1 MLRYVAHR
9 TVLAIFLVW
18 VVVTVVFGLLHLIPG
33 DPAELLLSQGSIAA
47 DPDAVAALRERMG
60 LNEPIWRQYLDHL
73 GGVLTG
79 DLGTS
84 FRDGA
89 SVAGQIAQRLPRT
102 LEVILAAAVIA
113 TAAGVPLGTL
123 AAIRADGRTDAVIS
137 FLSSAALST
146 PVFVVG
152 SVVILIFAQELRI
165 LPAGGFVP
173 FSEDPVEH
181 VKLLLLPA
189 GTVALALWAVITRM
203 TRASV
208 LDVLQRD
215 HVRTAR
221 AKGVPRRQILRRHV
235 VRNALIPVLT
245 VLGLEMGTLIGGTV
259 LVEFVFNWPGLSGYL
274 VAAVDARDYP
284 EVVGIVMTIS
294 ILFVFLNLAVDLANA
309 ALDPRISLR
318 RA

>member
-1 MLRYVAHR
+1 MVRYIAYRSLV
-9 TVLAIFLVW
+9 AIFLVW
-18 VVVTVVFGLLHLIPG
+18 VVVTLVFLLLHLIPG

-47 DPDAVAALRERMG
+47 DPQAVAALREKMG
-60 LNEPIWRQYLDHL
+60 LNAPLWKQYIDHL
-73 GGVLTG
+73 GGVLSG
-79 DLGTS
+79 DLGAS

-89 SVAGQIAQRLPRT
+89 PVMEQIATRLPRT
-102 LEVILAAAVIA
+102 LEVIVTAALLASL
-113 TAAGVPLGTL
+113 AGVPLGTW
-123 AAIRADGRTDAVIS
+123 AAIRSGGNVDAFVS
-137 FLSSAALST
+137 LLSSAALST

-152 SVVILIFAQELRI
+152 SVVILIFAQQLKW

-173 FSEDPVEH
+173 FSEDPVQH
-181 VKLLLLPA
+181 LKLLILPA
-189 GTVALALWAVITRM
+189 GTVALSLWAVMTRM

-208 LDVLQRD
+208 LEVLERD

-221 AKGVPRRQILRRHV
+221 AKGLARNTILRRHV

-245 VLGLEMGTLIGGTV
+245 ILGLEMGTLIGGTV

-294 ILFVFLNLAVDLANA
+294 ILFVFLNLVVDVVNA
-309 ALDPRISLR
+309 ALDPRISLVKS
-318 RA
+318 

>member
-1 MLRYVAHR
+1 MLRYVAYR
-9 TVLAIFLVW
+9 SLLAVFIVW
-18 VVVTVVFGLLHLIPG
+18 VIVTAVFLLLHLIPG

-47 DPDAVAALRERMG
+47 DPRAVAALRERMG
-60 LNEPIWRQYLDHL
+60 LNDPLWQQYLDHL

-84 FRDGA
+84 LRDGA

-102 LEVILAAAVIA
+102 LEVIVAAALIA
-113 TAAGVPLGTL
+113 SALGVPLGTY
-123 AAIRADGRTDAVIS
+123 AAIRAGGKADGAIS
-137 FLSSAALST
+137 FLASAALST

-173 FSEDPVEH
+173 FAVDPVEH
-181 VKLLLLPA
+181 VKLLLMPA
-189 GTVALALWAVITRM
+189 CTVALPLWAVITRM
-203 TRASV
+203 SRASV
-208 LDVLQRD
+208 LEVLQRD
-215 HVRTAR
+215 YVRTAR
-221 AKGVPRRQILRRHV
+221 AKGLGRAPTLRRHV

-245 VLGLEMGTLIGGTV
+245 VLGLETGTLIGGTV

-294 ILFVFLNLAVDLANA
+294 ILFVFLNLVVDIVNA
-309 ALDPRISLR
+309 ALDPRISLV

>member
-1 MLRYVAHR
+1 MVRYIAYRSLV
-9 TVLAIFLVW
+9 AIFLVW
-18 VVVTVVFGLLHLIPG
+18 VVVTMVFLMLHLIPG
-33 DPAELLLSQGSIAA
+33 DPAELLLSQGSMAA
-47 DPDAVAALRERMG
+47 DPQAVAALREKMG
-60 LNEPIWRQYLDHL
+60 LNAPLWQQYLDHL
-73 GGVLTG
+73 GGVLSG
-79 DLGTS
+79 DLGAS

-89 SVAGQIAQRLPRT
+89 PVMEQIATRLPRT
-102 LEVILAAAVIA
+102 LEVIA
-113 TAAGVPLGTL
+113 TAALLASLAGVPLGTW
-123 AAIRADGRTDAVIS
+123 AAIRSGGKVDGFVS
-137 FLSSAALST
+137 LLSSAALST

-152 SVVILIFAQELRI
+152 SVVILIFAQELKW

-173 FSEDPVEH
+173 FSEDPVQH
-181 VKLLLLPA
+181 LKLLILPA
-189 GTVALALWAVITRM
+189 GTVALSLWAVITRM

-208 LDVLQRD
+208 IEVLERD

-221 AKGVPRRQILRRHV
+221 AKGLARNTILRRHV

-294 ILFVFLNLAVDLANA
+294 VLFVFLNLVVDVVNA
-309 ALDPRISLR
+309 MLDPRISLVTS
-318 RA
+318 

>member
-1 MLRYVAHR
+1 MLRYIAYRSLVA
-9 TVLAIFLVW
+9 LFLVW
-18 VVVTVVFGLLHLIPG
+18 IVVTAVFLLLHMIPG

-47 DPDAVAALRERMG
+47 DPAAVAALREKMG
-60 LNEPIWRQYLDHL
+60 LNAPLWQQYLSHL
-73 GGVLTG
+73 AGVLTG
-79 DLGTS
+79 DLGAS

-89 SVAGQIAQRLPRT
+89 PVVEQIALRLPRT
-102 LEVILAAAVIA
+102 LEVIFAAALIA
-113 TAAGVPLGTL
+113 TTLGVPMGTF
-123 AAIRADGRTDAVIS
+123 AAIRADGKWDGAIS
-137 FLSSAALST
+137 LLSSAALST

-152 SVVILIFAQELRI
+152 SVVILIFAQQLRI

-173 FSEDPVEH
+173 FSEDPVQH
-181 VKLLLLPA
+181 LKLLMLPA
-189 GTVALALWAVITRM
+189 GTVALSLWAVITRM
-203 TRASV
+203 SRATV
-208 LDVLQRD
+208 LEVLQRD

-221 AKGVPRRQILRRHV
+221 AKGLSHRRILRRHV

-294 ILFVFLNLAVDLANA
+294 ILFVFLNLLVDVVNA
-309 ALDPRISLR
+309 ALDPRISLVQS
-318 RA
+318 

>member
-1 MLRYVAHR
+1 MLRYVAYR
-9 TVLAIFLVW
+9 SVVAIFLVW
-18 VVVTVVFGLLHLIPG
+18 VVVTVVFLLLHLIPG

-47 DPDAVAALRERMG
+47 DPQAVAALRERMG
-60 LNEPIWRQYLDHL
+60 LNEPIMTQYLDHL

-79 DLGTS
+79 DLGAS

-89 SVAGQIAQRLPRT
+89 PVAEQIALRLPRT
-102 LEVILAAAVIA
+102 LEVIVAAALIA
-113 TAAGVPLGTL
+113 IAAGVPLGTY
-123 AAIRADGRTDAVIS
+123 AAIRADGKADAVVS

-152 SVVILIFAQELRI
+152 SVVILIFAQQLRI

-181 VKLLLLPA
+181 LKLLMLPA

-208 LDVLQRD
+208 LEVLQRD
-215 HVRTAR
+215 YVRTAR
-221 AKGVPRRQILRRHV
+221 AKGLSRGPILRRHV

-294 ILFVFLNLAVDLANA
+294 ILFVFLNLAVDIVNA
-309 ALDPRISLR
+309 ALDPRISLA